1 MININMIWLV
11 SFTAK
16 TSIIKTKI
24 VMLHQDTLKT
34 LPVNKKFREELGGE
48 NVVIKQCNN
57 PDICIDGLNYCER
70 YHKIT
75 YAETQHK

>member
-1 MININMIWLV
+1 M
-11 SFTAK
+11 
-16 TSIIKTKI
+16 
-24 VMLHQDTLKT
+24 KT